1 MIIKHLPPIFEPA
14 RPVLQKIEDAGFEAY
29 FVGGCV
35 RDTILGDSIHD
46 IDIATSAYPSEIK
59 AIFNR
64 TVDTGIEHG
73 TVTVLLGKDSFE
85 VTTYRVDGAYE
96 DSRHPK

>member
-1 MIIKHLPPIFEPA
+1 MIIKHLPAIFVLA

-46 IDIATSAYPSEIK
+46 IDIAPVLIHASSFLYNCWFFRSVSLASSTRSA
-59 AIFNR
+59 FCR
-64 TVDTGIEHG
+64 T
-73 TVTVLLGKDSFE
+73 KSW
-85 VTTYRVDGAYE
+85 
-96 DSRHPK
+96 